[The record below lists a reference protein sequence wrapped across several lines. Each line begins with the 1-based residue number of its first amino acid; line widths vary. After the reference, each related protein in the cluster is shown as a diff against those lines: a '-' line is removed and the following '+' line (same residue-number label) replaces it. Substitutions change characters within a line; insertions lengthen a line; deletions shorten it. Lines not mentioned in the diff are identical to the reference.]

1 MSPKVLVLGSGGREH
16 ALLEALSRSPQ
27 APALFVAPGNAG
39 CYNLATGVDM
49 QADDVPAV
57 LNFVQAEDI
66 DFVVVGPEAP
76 LVAGVVDALDAQGI
90 LVFGPSQAAAQ
101 LEASKHYAKQ
111 IMGKAGVPT
120 AGFAYCKTRQDA
132 EIALANFTAPYVIKE
147 DGLAAGKGVTV
158 AETLAEAHE
167 ALARAEAKHSP
178 VVIEEFLEGVELSVL
193 AIADGK
199 VAIPLISAQDF
210 KRVGDNDTG
219 KNTGGMGA
227 YAPVPFVDDALL
239 ATVQAT
245 ILDPMM
251 KTMQAENAPFKGIL
265 YAGLM
270 IHPNGKPFVVE
281 FNVRFGDPE
290 TQVVLPLLQDRID
303 VLALL
308 MDSAKGDLSPWQGVH
323 ALQEPT
329 QKAVTVVVAA
339 EGYPQAYVS
348 GQVISLPNALPNG
361 VNVFH
366 AGTKRQPSG
375 ELISVGGRVLTV
387 TAVADTLVDART
399 QAYGAIDTIDFPQS
413 FTRSDIALKAS
424 ESTSLVGFS
433 H

>member
-1 MSPKVLVLGSGGREH
+1 MSTKVLVLGSGGREH

-27 APALFVAPGNAG
+27 APELFVAPGNAG
-39 CYNLATGVDM
+39 CYTLATGVEIN
-49 QADDVPAV
+49 ADDVQAV
-57 LNFVQAEDI
+57 CDFVQAEDI

-76 LVAGVVDALDAQGI
+76 LVAGVVDALEEQGI

-111 IMGKAGVPT
+111 IMAKAGVPT
-120 AGFAYCKTRQDA
+120 AGFAYCKTHQDA
-132 EIALANFTAPYVIKE
+132 ETALSQFKSPFVIKE

-167 ALARAEAKHSP
+167 ALTRAEAKQSP
-178 VVIEEFLEGVELSVL
+178 VVIEAFLEGVELSVL

-210 KRVGDNDTG
+210 KRVGDHDTG
-219 KNTGGMGA
+219 ENTGGMGA
-227 YAPVPFVDDALL
+227 YAPVPFVDDTLL
-239 ATVQAT
+239 STIQTT
-245 ILDPMM
+245 ILEPMM
-251 KTMQAENAPFKGIL
+251 KTLQAQNTPFKGIL

-308 MDSAKGDLSPWQGVH
+308 MDSAKGDLSSWRGVR

-329 QKAVTVVVAA
+329 QKAVTVVMAA
-339 EGYPQAYVS
+339 SGYPQHYVT
-348 GQVISLPNALPNG
+348 GQVITLPDALPKG
-361 VNVFH
+361 VSLFQ
-366 AGTKRQPSG
+366 AGTKRRPTG

-387 TAVADTLVDART
+387 TAVADSLAEART
-399 QAYGAIDTIDFPQS
+399 QAYLAIDTIDFPES

-424 ESTSLVGFS
+424 ESTRLLR
-433 H
+433 

>member
-1 MSPKVLVLGSGGREH
+1 MTPKVLVLGSGGREH

-27 APALFVAPGNAG
+27 APELFVAPGNAG
-39 CYNLATGVDM
+39 CYNLATGVDI

-76 LVAGVVDALDAQGI
+76 LVAGVVDALEEQGI

-111 IMGKAGVPT
+111 IMAKAGVPT
-120 AGFAYCKTRQDA
+120 AGFAYCKSRQDA
-132 EIALANFTAPYVIKE
+132 ETALSQFKAPFVIKE

-210 KRVGDNDTG
+210 KRVGDHDTG
-219 KNTGGMGA
+219 ENTGGMGA

-239 ATVQAT
+239 ATIQT
-245 ILDPMM
+245 DILDPMM
-251 KTMQAENAPFKGIL
+251 KTLQAQNTPFKGIL

-270 IHPNGKPFVVE
+270 IHPNGTPFVVE

-308 MDSAKGDLSPWQGVH
+308 MDSAKGDLSSWRGVR

-329 QKAVTVVVAA
+329 QKAVTVVMAA
-339 EGYPQAYVS
+339 SGYPQAYAS
-348 GQVISLPNALPNG
+348 GQVISLPDALPKG

-366 AGTKRQPSG
+366 AGTKRRSTG

-387 TAVADTLVDART
+387 TAVADSLAEART
-399 QAYGAIDTIDFPQS
+399 QAYLAIDTIDFPES

-424 ESTSLVGFS
+424 ESTRLLR
-433 H
+433 

>member
-1 MSPKVLVLGSGGREH
+1 MTQKVLVLGSGGREH
-16 ALLEALSRSPQ
+16 ALLEALSLSPQ
-27 APALFVAPGNAG
+27 APLLFVAPGNAG
-39 CYNLATGVDM
+39 CYTLATGVDM
-49 QADDVPAV
+49 KADDVQAV
-57 LNFVQAEDI
+57 LDFVEAEDI
-66 DFVVVGPEAP
+66 SFVVVGPEAP
-76 LVAGVVDALDAQGI
+76 LVAGVVDALVAKGI

-111 IMGKAGVPT
+111 IMAKAGVPT
-120 AGFAYCKTRQDA
+120 AGYAYCKNAQEA
-132 EIALANFTAPYVIKE
+132 ETALSQFTAPYVIKE
-147 DGLAAGKGVTV
+147 DGLAAGKGVTI
-158 AETLAEAHE
+158 AQTLAEAHE

-178 VVIEEFLEGVELSVL
+178 VVIEEFLEGVELSLL
-193 AIADGK
+193 AIADGT

-219 KNTGGMGA
+219 ENTGGMGA

-251 KTMQAENAPFKGIL
+251 KTMQAEKAPFKGIL

-270 IHPNGKPFVVE
+270 IHPNVKPFVVE

-308 MDSAKGDLSPWQGVH
+308 MDSAKGDLSSWQGVR

-339 EGYPQAYVS
+339 EGYPQAYAT
-348 GQVISLPNALPNG
+348 GQVIRLPDALPKG

-366 AGTKRQPSG
+366 AGTNRLPSG
-375 ELISVGGRVLTV
+375 ELVSVVGRVLTV
-387 TAVADTLVDART
+387 TAVADSLFEART
-399 QAYGAIDTIDFPQS
+399 QVYGAIEAIDFPQS

-424 ESTSLVGFS
+424 ESTSLVG
-433 H
+433 

>member
-1 MSPKVLVLGSGGREH
+1 MTPKVLVLGSGGREH

-27 APALFVAPGNAG
+27 APELFVAPGNAG
-39 CYNLATGVDM
+39 CYMLATGVEI
-49 QADDVPAV
+49 QADDVQAV
-57 LNFVQAEDI
+57 CDLVQAEDI

-76 LVAGVVDALDAQGI
+76 LVAGVVDALNAQGT

-101 LEASKHYAKQ
+101 LEASKYYAKQ
-111 IMGKAGVPT
+111 IMAKAGVPT
-120 AGFAYCKTRQDA
+120 AGFAYCKTRQEA
-132 EIALANFTAPYVIKE
+132 EIALSQFTAPYVIKE
-147 DGLAAGKGVTV
+147 DGLAAGKGVTI
-158 AETLAEAHE
+158 AQTLTDAQE
-167 ALARAEAKHSP
+167 ALTRAEAKQSP

-193 AIADGK
+193 AIADGSQ
-199 VAIPLISAQDF
+199 AIPLISAQDF

-219 KNTGGMGA
+219 ENTGGMGA
-227 YAPVPFVDDALL
+227 YAPVPFVDDTLL
-239 ATVQAT
+239 STIETT
-245 ILDPMM
+245 ILEPMM
-251 KTMQAENAPFKGIL
+251 KTLQAQNTPFKGIL

-270 IHPNGKPFVVE
+270 IHPNGTPFVVE

-308 MDSAKGDLSPWQGVH
+308 MDSAKGDLSSWRGVR

-339 EGYPQAYVS
+339 SGYPQAYAT
-348 GQVISLPNALPNG
+348 GQVITLPDALPKG
-361 VNVFH
+361 VSLFQ
-366 AGTKRQPSG
+366 AGTKRRSTG

-387 TAVADTLVDART
+387 TAVADSLAEART
-399 QAYGAIDTIDFPQS
+399 QAYLAIDTIDFPES

-424 ESTSLVGFS
+424 ESTGF
-433 H
+433 

>member
-27 APALFVAPGNAG
+27 APELFVAPGNAG
-39 CYNLATGVDM
+39 CYNLATGVDI

-76 LVAGVVDALDAQGI
+76 LVAGVVDALEAQGI

-111 IMGKAGVPT
+111 IMAKAGVPT

-132 EIALANFTAPYVIKE
+132 ETALSQFKAPFVIKE

-167 ALARAEAKHSP
+167 ALARAEAKHSH

-199 VAIPLISAQDF
+199 QAIPLISAQDF
-210 KRVGDNDTG
+210 KRVGDHDTG
-219 KNTGGMGA
+219 ENTGGMGA
-227 YAPVPFVDDALL
+227 YAPVPFVDDTLL
-239 ATVQAT
+239 STIQTT
-245 ILDPMM
+245 ILEPMM
-251 KTMQAENAPFKGIL
+251 KTLQAQNTPFKGIL

-270 IHPNGKPFVVE
+270 IHPNGTPFVVE

-308 MDSAKGDLSPWQGVH
+308 MDSAKGELSSWRGVR

-329 QKAVTVVVAA
+329 QKAVTVVMAA
-339 EGYPQAYVS
+339 SGYPQAYAS
-348 GQVISLPNALPNG
+348 GQVITLPDALPKG
-361 VNVFH
+361 VSLFQ
-366 AGTKRQPSG
+366 AGTKRRSTG

-387 TAVADTLVDART
+387 TAVADSLAEART
-399 QAYGAIDTIDFPQS
+399 QAYLAIDTIDFPES

-424 ESTSLVGFS
+424 ESTRLLR
-433 H
+433 